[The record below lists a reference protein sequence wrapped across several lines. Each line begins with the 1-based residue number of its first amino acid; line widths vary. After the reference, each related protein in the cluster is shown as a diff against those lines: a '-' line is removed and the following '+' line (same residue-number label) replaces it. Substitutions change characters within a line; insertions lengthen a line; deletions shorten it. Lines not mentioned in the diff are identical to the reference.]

1 MKVNFP
7 VSRVV
12 WTADTTM
19 DGADAITQDV
29 INGYAVKYGSAEK
42 TSIDINMTLHWSD
55 DTTDIWLNS
64 KSDRNPSSPT
74 FKTGSVEWDISQK
87 AKQLRKFQSICA

>member
-1 MKVNFP
+1 MNIISNLNERLTIVEGG
-7 VSRVV
+7 VCH
-12 WTADTTM
+12 
-19 DGADAITQDV
+19 GAEE
-29 INGYAVKYGSAEK
+29 YGAAEQ
-42 TSIDINMTLHWSD
+42 TSIDITMSLHWSD

-87 AKQLRKFQSICA
+87 AK